1 MAWTNIR
8 ICKCNQQVQLNE
20 AKERNYP
27 CGEKGDK
34 AEKVEK
40 IQTRTFSE
48 SQWHSVLPSPSSPY
62 PSIRSW
68 LACSTPVDTRY
79 TVWASTVSY
88 SHSWEIPDFTTA
100 DQSPVQA
107 GKKIPSISVMSG
119 CLGWTL
125 VFSGRNHSDGWEKS
139 ECWNHLHPLWLLR
152 IPTVPGAPILGLL
165 HRLYCLCGG
174 EPGYDYDHQN
184 QSQTSHPHVLLSQP
198 SLLSWFLLFFYN
210 HTQTLRDPGC
220 GHKDYLLHGL
230 HDVILLVCTLVIT
243 EMFMLAVMAYDLFVA
258 VCNPLL
264 CTVAVSPKLCS
275 LLVTGTYTW
284 SGTWSLTVTCSLLE
298 LSFYGSNVIY
308 HFGCEHSAIVS
319 ASCSD
324 SYFSQMTCFIISTLN
339 KVCCLLII
347 LAS

>member
-1 MAWTNIR
+1 MWR
-8 ICKCNQQVQLNE
+8 
-20 AKERNYP
+20 
-27 CGEKGDK
+27 KGR
-34 AEKVEK
+34 
-40 IQTRTFSE
+40 Q
-48 SQWHSVLPSPSSPY
+48 
-62 PSIRSW
+62 
-68 LACSTPVDTRY
+68 
-79 TVWASTVSY
+79 
-88 SHSWEIPDFTTA
+88 SWEGWEISNKDIFWVTVTLSSSQSKLPLPLHQKLTCTFHTCRHMVYHLGSNHVLFTFLGNPRLHHCR
-100 DQSPVQA
+100 PVPCPGW

-264 CTVAVSPKLCS
+264 YIVAVSPKLCIF
-275 LLVTGTYTW
+275 LVTGTYTW
-284 SGTWSLTVTCSLLE
+284 SGTWSLTVTCSLLG
-298 LSFYGSNVIY
+298 LSFCGSNIIH
-308 HFGCEHSAIVS
+308 HFGCEYSAIVS